1 MKKIIKIN
9 TKNHNYKI
17 IIEKNS
23 ILKEIIKEEKKQ
35 KNFIIIDKKLL
46 SLLTKLKKNKNFN
59 LIAIQGGEKIK
70 SLKYLEGIT
79 NKLLKLKID
88 RKSCIMQ

>member
-9 TKNHNYKI
+9 TKGCHYKI

-23 ILKEIIKEEKKQ
+23 ILKEILKEKNNQ

-46 SLLTKLKKNKNFN
+46 PLITKIKKNKNFN
-59 LIAIQGGEKIK
+59 LISVQGG
-70 SLKYLEGIT
+70 
-79 NKLLKLKID
+79 
-88 RKSCIMQ
+88 